1 MHLAISGAYPYSRKV
16 WGIAYH
22 NALQQSNSTGE
33 HVASQHTLEL
43 PGRGGGGVD
52 SLSMGVSMGVGE
64 EQVPRMCLI
73 SKAIVVGIRGYWVE
87 TLFYSYYY

>member
-1 MHLAISGAYPYSRKV
+1 MLHR
-16 WGIAYH
+16 
-22 NALQQSNSTGE
+22 STRWNCQD
-33 HVASQHTLEL
+33 VV
-43 PGRGGGGVD
+43 GGGVD